1 VERVNVKRTL
11 VNWSLVRY
19 VGLALALAALCGW
32 FLQPWYHG
40 SKDAPS
46 ILATI
51 LSILAGFLVAVMAIV
66 GDERTLRGKN
76 WRQDTFYLG
85 EVRRQLLRHRVMF
98 YLYLSVLIL
107 IFLCSLSNDW
117 PARIQAGIERLVVFA
132 SVFALLL
139 SFRLPGELTTR
150 QVDLLQRMIDARRT
164 EQSTEREK
172 DQDGDWGS

>member
-1 VERVNVKRTL
+1 MERVKLKRAR
-11 VNWSLVRY
+11 VNWSLVRF
-19 VGLALALAALCGW
+19 VGLALVLAALCGW
-32 FLQPWYHG
+32 VLQPWYHG
-40 SKDAPS
+40 SKDAPN

-98 YLYLSVLIL
+98 YLYLGVLIL

-117 PARIQAGIERLVVFA
+117 PAGAQVAIERLVVFS

-150 QVDLLQRMIDARRT
+150 QVDLLQRLIDAKRT
-164 EQSTEREK
+164 DQSTEREEE
-172 DQDGDWGS
+172 

>member
-1 VERVNVKRTL
+1 MERVKPRMSR

-19 VGLALALAALCGW
+19 VGLALVLAALCGYL
-32 FLQPWYHG
+32 FQPWYHT

-51 LSILAGFLVAVMAIV
+51 LSILAGFLIAVMAIV

-98 YLYLSVLIL
+98 YLYLVVLLL
-107 IFLCSLSNDW
+107 IFVCSLSSTWTN
-117 PARIQAGIERLVVFA
+117 QAQVAIERLVVFSA
-132 SVFALLL
+132 VFALLL

-150 QVDLLQRMIDARRT
+150 QVDLLQRLIDSKRN
-164 EQSTEREK
+164 EQSR
-172 DQDGDWGS
+172 DQGDR

>member
-1 VERVNVKRTL
+1 MERVKPKGAR

-19 VGLALALAALCGW
+19 VGLAMVLSALCGYA
-32 FLQPWYHG
+32 FQPWYHV
-40 SKDAPS
+40 SSDAPS

-98 YLYLSVLIL
+98 YLYLGVLLL
-107 IFLCSLSNDW
+107 IFVGSLSSTW
-117 PARIQAGIERLVVFA
+117 ATSAQIAIERLVVFSA
-132 SVFALLL
+132 VFALLL

-150 QVDLLQRMIDARRT
+150 QLDLLQRLIDGKRSGSV
-164 EQSTEREK
+164 QDPGER
-172 DQDGDWGS
+172 